1 MNRAATQIDAIVPV
15 TLICGDDSIGRET
28 ARRRIVDMI
37 AARAGNAAEF
47 IFDSASQSLDEF
59 LAARITYSLFAEA
72 RVFHLR
78 HAQQLADAELK
89 ALAGAIQTAEIP
101 DTCLIIEA
109 DVPAKSKDTPERFSK
124 FAASVAR
131 SAQKFSETFQ
141 VIEFLRPREWELPQ
155 WLMDNTPRLFGR
167 SIGKR
172 EAELLIDLAG
182 DDLLVLYSELQKI
195 DLHLPPKKAINR
207 EIIEEITGA
216 TRSASPYELADAL
229 GNKNLPRALEII
241 EAIFAE
247 SFSAP
252 QHIAVLFRHFWALFR
267 IRQFAALYRDD
278 MQMFIRPAGRE
289 KQNEIAMRIGIFA
302 GILRENQKNRVYPAV
317 IKSGVV
323 DQARLFTDDQLKRI
337 FRWLHA
343 YDLGIKTGRAEP
355 DKASLQLLCYKIAR
369 AGAQAVS

>member
-1 MNRAATQIDAIVPV
+1 MNQPLAQTAPIVFV
-15 TLICGDDSIGRET
+15 NLICGDDSISRES

-47 IFDSASQSLDEF
+47 VFDSASQSLDEF
-59 LAARITYSLFAEA
+59 LAARITYSLFAET

-78 HAQQLADAELK
+78 HAQQLADTELK

-101 DTCLIIEA
+101 DTYLIIEA

-124 FAASVAR
+124 FAASVAK
-131 SAQKFSETFQ
+131 SAQKFSETYQ
-141 VIEFLRPREWELPQ
+141 VLEFIRPREWELPQ
-155 WLMDNTPRLFGR
+155 WLMENTPRLFGR
-167 SIGKR
+167 SIGKK

-182 DDLLVLYSELQKI
+182 DDPMVLHGELQKI

-229 GNKNLPRALEII
+229 GKKNLLRTLEII
-241 EAIFAE
+241 EAVFTE

-252 QHIAVLFRHFWALFR
+252 QFIAVLFRHFWALFR

-278 MQMFIRPAGRE
+278 MQMFIRPAGRD

-302 GILRENQKNRVYPAV
+302 GILRESQKNRVYPAV
-317 IKSGVV
+317 IKSGIVE
-323 DQARLFTDDQLKRI
+323 QARLFTDDQLKRVL
-337 FRWLHA
+337 RWLHA
-343 YDLGIKTGRAEP
+343 YDIGVKTGRVQP
-355 DKASLQLLCYKIAR
+355 DKASLQLVCYTIVR
-369 AGAQAVS
+369 AGALELT